1 MPMTT
6 GSLEPMRRK
15 AGNSWSSVARAVMT
29 RDAWMSVVFSSA
41 LRLHTSLPEM
51 MSDGV
56 ITPTTAATTC
66 CNPSGIS
73 WPAGG
78 MPSYAKTL
86 ALLFVGRSIRIAPP
100 LRQHKNFLV
109 LKTFY

>member
-1 MPMTT
+1 
-6 GSLEPMRRK
+6 
-15 AGNSWSSVARAVMT
+15 
-29 RDAWMSVVFSSA
+29 MSVVFSSA

-86 ALLFVGRSIRIAPP
+86 ALLFVALICARPNS
-100 LRQHKNFLV
+100 HKFLAL
-109 LKTFY
+109 LKICVNTQQQMPVSGILPKNMPENEYESKY